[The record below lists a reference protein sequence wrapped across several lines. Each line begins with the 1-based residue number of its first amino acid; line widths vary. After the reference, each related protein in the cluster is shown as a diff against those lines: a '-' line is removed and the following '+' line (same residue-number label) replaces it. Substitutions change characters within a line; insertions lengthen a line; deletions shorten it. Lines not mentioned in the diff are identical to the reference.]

1 MQVLLAQKHCTGILQ
16 PQGYFS
22 IFSRYPVLEERAGGG
37 GADSG
42 GVDKILHGQRNP
54 MQGTTPFALHDLCF
68 GAARLRQCRF
78 RSYGDVGIE
87 RGIELLDQ
95 RQTVFRQLDRR
106 QFPVAQQLGSFQ
118 NGCEHVPS
126 SRCGFCSPPSQLY
139 GGALAPCEKSIIF
152 TLFSGEVQEFMSQMV
167 ATPVA
172 THGFLLDGKWIEEGE
187 QIEVRAPYDGSV
199 VGRVFQGR
207 REHADAAIAAAV
219 KAFGTTRRLPAF
231 ERQRVLRRVAESIAQ
246 RKEEFAHTLAHEA
259 GKPIKAA
266 RTEVERSIF
275 TFNVAAEESTRIYGE
290 YLPLD
295 WQEFT
300 AGRWGIVRRFP
311 VGAIAGITPFN
322 FPLNL
327 VAHKVAPAIA
337 SGCTMVLK
345 PAPQTPLTALLMA
358 ETVQQA
364 GWPDGALNVLPLS
377 NEDAGLLVT
386 DERLKLISFTG
397 SAAVG
402 WDIKRRAGKKKV
414 ALELG
419 GNAGVI
425 VHSDADLTYAAE
437 RCVTGGFAYA
447 GQSCISVQRILVQ
460 RPVLERFTELFVAA
474 VKKLKTGD
482 PLQESTD
489 VGPLIRETDAVRASD
504 WVQDAVRDGARL
516 LCGGQRTGSI
526 LEPTVLTRTRPEM
539 KVNCQEIFAPVVTI
553 EAYDDFHDALKQIN
567 TSPYGLQAGIFTR
580 DAKLLFDAYEALE
593 VGAVMAGDVPTF
605 RIDHMPYGGIK
616 DSGLGREGLRYA
628 IEDMTE
634 PKLLVM
640 NLR

>member
-1 MQVLLAQKHCTGILQ
+1 MAQ
-16 PQGYFS
+16 
-22 IFSRYPVLEERAGGG
+22 
-37 GADSG
+37 
-42 GVDKILHGQRNP
+42 
-54 MQGTTPFALHDLCF
+54 M
-68 GAARLRQCRF
+68 
-78 RSYGDVGIE
+78 
-87 RGIELLDQ
+87 
-95 RQTVFRQLDRR
+95 TV
-106 QFPVAQQLGSFQ
+106 
-118 NGCEHVPS
+118 
-126 SRCGFCSPPSQLY
+126 
-139 GGALAPCEKSIIF
+139 
-152 TLFSGEVQEFMSQMV
+152 
-167 ATPVA
+167 TPVA
-172 THGFLLDGKWIEEGE
+172 THGFLLDGKWIEQGDQVE
-187 QIEVRAPYDGSV
+187 IHAPYDGSV
-199 VGRVFQGR
+199 VGRVFQAR
-207 REHADAAIAAAV
+207 LEHVDAAIAAAI

-231 ERQRVLRRVAESIAQ
+231 ERQRVLRRVAENIAL
-246 RKEEFAHTLAHEA
+246 RKEEFAHTIAQEA

-266 RTEVERSIF
+266 RSEVERTIF

-311 VGAIAGITPFN
+311 LGPIAGITPFN

-345 PAPQTPLTALLMA
+345 PAPQTPLTALLAA
-358 ETVQQA
+358 EAVQQA

-377 NEDAGLLVT
+377 NDDAGLLVT

-425 VHSDADLTYAAE
+425 VHSDADLNYAAD

-447 GQSCISVQRILVQ
+447 GQSCISVQRILV
-460 RPVLERFTELFVAA
+460 ERSVFDKFRDLLVAG

-482 PLQESTD
+482 PLEESTD
-489 VGPLIRETDAVRASD
+489 VGPLIRESDAIRAADWIHEAVRS
-504 WVQDAVRDGARL
+504 GARL
-516 LCGGQRTGSI
+516 LCGGQRKGSV
-526 LEPTVLTRTRPEM
+526 LEPTVLTGTRQDM
-539 KVNCQEIFAPVVTI
+539 KVNCQEVFAPVVTI
-553 EAYDDFHDALKQIN
+553 EAYDNFSDVLKQIN
-567 TSPYGLQAGIFTR
+567 NSPYGLQAGIFTR
-580 DAKLLFDAYEALE
+580 DAKLLFSAYEELE
-593 VGAVMAGDVPTF
+593 VGALMAGDVPTF

-616 DSGLGREGLRYA
+616 DSGLGREGLRSA
-628 IEDMTE
+628 IEEMTE